1 MLENSN
7 LAASGWRKGQAMS
20 YRTVILVAV
29 LVFAIALAIVV
40 GNRLSGEGVAV
51 ALGVAVGVVVGVPV
65 GVLASLLTR
74 PPAHPSGYAYIPG
87 QDDAEGY
94 MVALPDLE
102 PGQVP
107 ALVVLSA
114 EQVAQ
119 LANIGRGDGKAR
131 ATPQP
136 SLARPE
142 QRQFIT
148 VGGADVP
155 DLDTGINP

>member
-1 MLENSN
+1 
-7 LAASGWRKGQAMS
+7 MS
-20 YRTVILVAV
+20 YRNVIFVAV

-40 GNRLSGEGVAV
+40 GNRLSGEGMAV
-51 ALGVAVGVVVGVPV
+51 ALGVAVGVAVGVPV

-74 PPAHPSGYAYIPG
+74 SPSRSSGYAHVLG

-119 LANIGRGDGKAR
+119 LANIGNGDGKAR
-131 ATPQP
+131 AMPQP
-136 SLARPE
+136 GLARPK
-142 QRQFIT
+142 QRRFIT

-155 DLDTGINP
+155 DLDANINP